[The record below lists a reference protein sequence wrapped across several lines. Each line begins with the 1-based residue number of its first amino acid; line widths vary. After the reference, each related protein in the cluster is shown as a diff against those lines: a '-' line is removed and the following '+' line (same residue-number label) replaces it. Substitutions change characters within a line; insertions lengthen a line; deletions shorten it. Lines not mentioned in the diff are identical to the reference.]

1 MNFTSAT
8 KKTKAEQAHNTIELA
23 IVNCELAPGAVYSEA
38 DLAEILDM
46 GRTPVREALV
56 KLSSENLVRL
66 TRAGVVIPEINPLTM
81 LKLLELRE
89 PIEQLCIQKACEYQ
103 TKEDRTRFKQIL
115 DQLKPLPDD
124 DRKGFMEL
132 LREIHLATA
141 DASKNEFLHF
151 TLKST
156 QGLSRRFW
164 FHFSEDSDQAYCREI
179 YTSLLTALIEG
190 DKDAAV
196 DASQKLMSYLR
207 DFSRQR

>member
-1 MNFTSAT
+1 MNFSSVA
-8 KKTKAEQAHNTIELA
+8 KKTKAEQAHDAIELA
-23 IVNCELAPGAVYSEA
+23 IVNCDLAPGAVYSEA
-38 DLAEILDM
+38 DLADILHM

-89 PIEQLCIQKACEYQ
+89 PIERLCIQKACEYQ
-103 TKEDRTRFKQIL
+103 TNADRARFEQIL
-115 DQLKPLPDD
+115 ERLRPLPDEN
-124 DRKGFMEL
+124 RRGFMEL

-164 FHFSEDSDQAYCREI
+164 FHFAEDSDQRQCRDI
-179 YTSLLTALIEG
+179 YVAMLDGLIDRNTEAALEQSQALIT
-190 DKDAAV
+190 
-196 DASQKLMSYLR
+196 YLR
-207 DFSRQR
+207 GFSRQR